1 MLKCD
6 KGPGEIDHDD
16 GTGTNRHGKMT
27 FHDFFM
33 KKKAWEKTFFSIKY
47 LWDKYFFKL
56 ATVLNSRETSF
67 LNIFCFLNT
76 TIPL

>member
-6 KGPGEIDHDD
+6 KGPGEINHYD
-16 GTGTNRHGKMT
+16 GTGTNRLGKMT
-27 FHDFFM
+27 FS
-33 KKKAWEKTFFSIKY
+33 WEKKHGKKRFFSIKY

-76 TIPL
+76 KIPL